1 MGPET
6 SDDAGVF
13 LIDEG
18 KALVQTVDFFSPIV
32 DDPYLFGQIA
42 AANSLSDVYAMGALP
57 LTALNIACFPT
68 CLSEQEMGEIL
79 RGGFDKCQE
88 AGVILLGGHTVEN
101 QEPKFGMAVTGIINP
116 NQVWTNA
123 KAKPGDTLIITKA
136 IGTGILA
143 TALKAGMLDTDY
155 ESTMVESMRSLNK
168 RAAEV
173 LRRIGKVDACTDIT
187 GFGLMGHLY
196 EMARAGKVT
205 IVLEAGQVPV
215 LPGTIETARLGLVP
229 AGAYRNREFVGD
241 AASIDQSI
249 PLALQDVLFDP
260 QTSGGLVVAVPGL
273 EAHNILEQ
281 LHQAGVLASIIG
293 RVERR
298 GEKSLVVQP

>member
-68 CLSEQEMGEIL
+68 CLSEREMGEIL

-101 QEPKFGMAVTGIINP
+101 PEPKFGMAVTGIINP

-123 KAKPGDTLIITKA
+123 KAKPGDALIITKA

-143 TALKAGMLDTDY
+143 TALKAGMLDTEH
-155 ESTMVESMRSLNK
+155 ESAMVESMRSLNK

-293 RVERR
+293 RVERKS
-298 GEKSLVVQP
+298 EKSLVVQP